1 MTRGNSPVSFGD
13 AFRLTLITDDPML
26 AANADRAG
34 IDGIGPDLE
43 QLGKTE
49 RQSGL
54 GTRLSQ
60 HKIDDVAKVGRVLTR
75 AKLFTR
81 VNPVN
86 AGTAAELDAV
96 IARGARLL
104 MLPFFRTADE
114 VETFVR
120 LVDGRAS
127 VILLVETASAVVR
140 LREILAVAG
149 ISEIMVGL
157 NDLRVELAVN
167 NPFEVLASPVLDAI
181 AREAHNAKLLLS
193 VGGVGRPD
201 DRSLPIPVELVF
213 AQFPRLGATG
223 AWLSRSFLRGVPA
236 DWDFGKAVA
245 ALRQRLT
252 EWAHATPAEL
262 ETARSELAKHAF
274 IWCRG
279 AADMRQRA
287 RQ

>member
-274 IWCRG
+274 TWCRG
-279 AADMRQRA
+279 AADTRQQA

>member
-1 MTRGNSPVSFGD
+1 MTRGHSPVSFGD
-13 AFRLTLITDDPML
+13 AFRLTLITDDPGL
-26 AANADRAG
+26 AASADRAG

-54 GTRLSQ
+54 DTRLSQ

-86 AGTAAELDAV
+86 ACTAAELDAV

-114 VETFVR
+114 VETFVH

-127 VILLVETASAVVR
+127 VVLLVETASAVVR

-167 NPFEVLASPVLDAI
+167 NPFEVLASPVLDTI
-181 AREAHNAKLLLS
+181 AREVHNAKLLFS

-252 EWAHATPAEL
+252 EWAQATPAEL
-262 ETARSELAKHAF
+262 EEARIQLAAQAF
-274 IWCRG
+274 TW
-279 AADMRQRA
+279 RQGPPT
-287 RQ
+287 

>member
-1 MTRGNSPVSFGD
+1 MQQSFGD
-13 AFRLTLITDDPML
+13 AFRLTLITDDPVL

-34 IDGIGPDLE
+34 VDRIGPDLE
-43 QLGKTE
+43 QFGKIE
-49 RQSGL
+49 RQAGL
-54 GTRLSQ
+54 NTRLSQ
-60 HKIDDVAKVGRVLTR
+60 HTIEDVAKVGRALER
-75 AKLFTR
+75 ARLFVR
-81 VNPVN
+81 VNPIN
-86 AGTAAELDAV
+86 ASTAAEVDSA

-104 MLPFFRTADE
+104 MLPFFRTVDE

-127 VILLVETASAVVR
+127 VMLLVETAAAVVR
-140 LREILAVAG
+140 LREILAVPG

-157 NDLRVELAVN
+157 NDLHLELAVN
-167 NPFEVLASPVLDAI
+167 NHFEVLASPVLDAI
-181 AREAHNAKLLLS
+181 AREVHNARLPFS

-201 DRSLPIPVELVF
+201 DASLPIPAELVF

-223 AWLSRSFLRGVPA
+223 AWLSRSFLRDVPA

-262 ETARSELAKHAF
+262 QRAQTELARRASA
-274 IWCRG
+274 WCREL
-279 AADMRQRA
+279 ATSK
-287 RQ
+287 